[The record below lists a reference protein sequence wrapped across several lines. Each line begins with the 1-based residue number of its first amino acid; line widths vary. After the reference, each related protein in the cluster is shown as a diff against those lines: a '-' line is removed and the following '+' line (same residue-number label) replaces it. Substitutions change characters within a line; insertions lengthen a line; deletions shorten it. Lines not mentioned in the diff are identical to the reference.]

1 MMVRPRTLA
10 RSGNR
15 LGTRSRLARSGRL
28 PGTGDRRPWAVAALA
43 ALILAVALVG
53 WQRHSQPTA
62 LAGWALAGPRGPA
75 CLRLIVANDV
85 SGSMS
90 DYSASREEALASLL
104 QWAPENLRDTDSIGV
119 LDFAGAA
126 TAVRGPQKVEDLA
139 SHGSSSLLRAGLPDV
154 SDTALEPVLATVGAL
169 PPSSCDTVLALLS
182 DGLASDLPATADEAL
197 TALQGSDVHD
207 VVLLVPSHGIDVPRA
222 WSRAFPTARPL
233 AFDGTSANA
242 TALAIGRAIAEI
254 TGQELRR
261 RE

>member
-75 CLRLIVANDV
+75 CLRLIVAHDV

-90 DYSASREEALASLL
+90 DYSASRELALASLL

-139 SHGSSSLLRAGLPDV
+139 SHGSSSLLRSGSPDV
-154 SDTALEPVLATVGAL
+154 SDTALEPALTAVGAL
-169 PPSSCDTVLALLS
+169 PGSSCDTVLLLLS
-182 DGLASDLPATADEAL
+182 DGAASDLPATAEAAL
-197 TALQGSDVHD
+197 TALQDSDVHD
-207 VVLLVPSHGIDVPRA
+207 VVLLVPSRGIDVPSE

-233 AFDGTSANA
+233 AFDGRDADA
-242 TALAIGRAIAEI
+242 TAVAIGRAIAEI
-254 TGQELRR
+254 TDQELRR
-261 RE
+261 RG